1 MENWAAGFFQLE
13 EASGRYPYSGGHVH
27 RSVRA
32 LRSISVDGANSMEPN
47 REFVHNHYIP
57 KWYQRRFML
66 SGQRTYWY
74 RDLEPKEVVQQ
85 SGHKYTRR
93 ALLRWGPDSC
103 FAEDGLYTTKWGAEE
118 NVDIEKFFF
127 G

>member
-1 MENWAAGFFQLE
+1 MVMCEAA
-13 EASGRYPYSGGHVH
+13 P
-27 RSVRA
+27 
-32 LRSISVDGANSMEPN
+32 VDGANSMEPN

-127 G
+127 GRVDSSGKSAVEFFSNFQFDHLRLAPRG